1 MASGVRVIDKGWER
15 IQEELK
21 KIHGSTVKVGYPEEK
36 AKDHEGGIDVAALA
50 TIHEYGTEHI
60 PPRPFMTQAYDK
72 NRTKINNLIQK
83 EYSSILEG
91 KSTVHDSLQKIGVF
105 GVGTIKEIFRS
116 GKFEPN
122 KPATKKRKKSSQPL
136 IDNGDLRK
144 FSDFEIVE
152 GGK

>member
-1 MASGVRVIDKGWER
+1 
-15 IQEELK
+15 
-21 KIHGSTVKVGYPEEK
+21 
-36 AKDHEGGIDVAALA
+36 
-50 TIHEYGTEHI
+50 
-60 PPRPFMTQAYDK
+60 MTQAYDK